1 MHATLTAGPLETTLH
16 LLVAVLRRIDRA
28 LLAVFATVWEWQ
40 VRASERARFE
50 SLDDHA
56 LADMGLTRAD
66 MERETARP
74 FWMG

>member
-1 MHATLTAGPLETTLH
+1 MHATLTTGPFETTLH
-16 LLVAVLRRIDRA
+16 LLVAALRGIDRA

-40 VRASERARFE
+40 VRASERTRFGR
-50 SLDDHA
+50 LDDAA

-66 MERETARP
+66 VERETARP